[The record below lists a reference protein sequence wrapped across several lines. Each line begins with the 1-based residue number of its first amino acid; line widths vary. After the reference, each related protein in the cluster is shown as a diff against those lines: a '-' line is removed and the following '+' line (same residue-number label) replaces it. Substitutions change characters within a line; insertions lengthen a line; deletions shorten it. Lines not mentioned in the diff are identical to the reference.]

1 MNWQDQ
7 IDKHH
12 KGQTGFFK
20 EMENKQK
27 QVMETTEKLLEFF
40 SQFSKDQQR
49 DELEQLLL
57 ALQEKGGNLVGLLEF
72 WEKGG
77 IRQP

>member
-1 MNWQDQ
+1 
-7 IDKHH
+7 
-12 KGQTGFFK
+12 
-20 EMENKQK
+20 
-27 QVMETTEKLLEFF
+27 METTEKLLEFF

-57 ALQEKGGNLVGLLEF
+57 ALQEKGGSLISLLEF